1 MATDTVTPHQAAS
14 VSTIE
19 RAKSILGQIGQIAH
33 RTDRLYHQTDGS
45 ISGDCEAME
54 HDRDH
59 LRSVI
64 CQLGL
69 LADIATQLL
78 GANSISV
85 RGTRAEEW
93 ILPSCDRPLAGG

>member
-1 MATDTVTPHQAAS
+1 MAIDTVTPHQAPS
-14 VSTIE
+14 DLTLE
-19 RAKSILGQIGQIAH
+19 RVKTILGQIGQIAH
-33 RTDRLYHQTDGS
+33 RTDRLHHHTDGA

-78 GANSISV
+78 GANAISV